1 MEELIFLKRK
11 NIFLEE
17 KIKNYENIK
26 SPIINTLPL
35 NVYDIDII
43 DKNETFLTIVLI
55 TNKNDRRCP
64 VIKILIENIKKQIN
78 DNKEYLEI
86 TEYINI
92 NKYAEKT
99 IKNGKWC
106 WEILLK

>member
-1 MEELIFLKRK
+1 MEELIFLKKK

-43 DKNETFLTIVLI
+43 DKNETF
-55 TNKNDRRCP
+55 
-64 VIKILIENIKKQIN
+64 
-78 DNKEYLEI
+78 
-86 TEYINI
+86 
-92 NKYAEKT
+92 
-99 IKNGKWC
+99 
-106 WEILLK
+106 